1 MARIL
6 IVTDSAEIESDVSSM
21 LASDNHVLAACDAG
35 RKVRAAVAD
44 FTPDLLI
51 LDSQI
56 GSMGAIAVCLDL
68 HLEAT
73 AGRLDPAKVLLLLDR
88 RADVFT
94 AKRSG
99 ADGFLI
105 KPLNAILLRRAV
117 SEILV
122 GNLFVDN
129 SYKPLDGLSSV
140 STRLPSTL

>member
-1 MARIL
+1 
-6 IVTDSAEIESDVSSM
+6 
-21 LASDNHVLAACDAG
+21 
-35 RKVRAAVAD
+35 
-44 FTPDLLI
+44 
-51 LDSQI
+51 
-56 GSMGAIAVCLDL
+56 MGAIAVCLDL